1 MCNGTNNE
9 KESSYEKGFSY
20 IDLMIAV
27 AILMVGILALVAAM
41 TGAIASTTRI
51 ENQLTAKQ
59 HATSSLEAIFTA
71 RDVNRD
77 NLFGWDRIGN
87 VGDNTIPGGI
97 FLSNPQSIWPTA
109 GADGIIGTAD
119 DDADTNGPDGI
130 KGTADDIQPEP
141 GFQRQITITNI
152 GNAPPYTMRRIDVTI
167 TYWLG
172 AIQRQETISTFIANY
187 RTTAE

>member
-1 MCNGTNNE
+1 MTSRNIARVETE
-9 KESSYEKGFSY
+9 EGFSY
-20 IDLMIAV
+20 IHLMIAV

-87 VGDNTIPGGI
+87 TGDPNIPNGI
-97 FLSNPQSIWPTA
+97 FLTGLQPIWPTA
-109 GADGIIGTAD
+109 GDDGIIGTAD
-119 DDADTNGPDGI
+119 DDDHTNGPDGI
-130 KGTADDIQPEP
+130 AGTADDVQPEL

-152 GNAPPYTMRRIDVTI
+152 GNAPPYTMRRIDVTV
-167 TYWLG
+167 TFWLG
-172 AIQRQETISTFIANY
+172 ALQEQQTVSTFVANY
-187 RTTAE
+187 RTTVEE

>member
-1 MCNGTNNE
+1 MSNARRARAGGE
-9 KESSYEKGFSY
+9 EGFSY

-27 AILMVGILALVAAM
+27 AILMIGILALVAAM

-87 VGDNTIPGGI
+87 VGDAAIPGGVFI
-97 FLSNPQSIWPTA
+97 TGAQPIWPTA

-119 DDADTNGPDGI
+119 DDDNANGTDGVA
-130 KGTADDIQPEP
+130 GTADDIRPEP
-141 GFQRQITITNI
+141 GFQRQITITNV
-152 GNAPPYTMRRIDVTI
+152 GNAPPYTMRRVDVTI

-172 AIQRQETISTFIANY
+172 TLQRQDTISTFIANY